1 MNFILADMIG
11 GGFLEDWNMEL
22 LATIRKL
29 YAKQK
34 EMFGVQLPR
43 LFLFCF
49 MDAPDGVS
57 TCHMLEIEDEAA

>member
-11 GGFLEDWNMEL
+11 GGFLEDWNKEL

-29 YAKQK
+29 YAQQK

-43 LFLFCF
+43 LFLLYF
-49 MDAPDGVS
+49 MDAPDGVP

>member
-1 MNFILADMIG
+1 MNFILVDMIG

-29 YAKQK
+29 YAQQK

-43 LFLFCF
+43 LLFYF

>member
-1 MNFILADMIG
+1 MIG

-29 YAKQK
+29 YAQQK

>member
-11 GGFLEDWNMEL
+11 GGFLEDWNKEL

-29 YAKQK
+29 YAQQK

-43 LFLFCF
+43 LFLFYF

-57 TCHMLEIEDEAA
+57 ACHMLEIEDEAA